1 MAGTRTR
8 YLFYLSYFTCPIKAS
23 STKKSRKMN
32 KQVAIIVPCFN
43 EQQRFPTEYWR
54 EILTAENNIKWLF
67 VDDGSFDGTYKIL
80 KEVCA
85 GTSAQVVHLPR
96 NTGKG
101 NAIRYG
107 LLEML
112 QKDSSIE
119 ILGYLDSDAAF
130 SKEDIFRIADLTVEK
145 LNESVNNQLDAVIS
159 SRVSLAGRQISRKVS
174 RHYLGRIIVT
184 LLMNKWSDSPYD
196 TQSGYKLFCNSVAF
210 RASIE
215 NKFLTRWLFDVEI
228 LTRIG
233 IYNKGRLS
241 IWEEPLFF
249 WKDVN
254 GSKLKLRYLHSIF
267 LELYIARKQVLKYLK
282 ERSRQTGSN

>member
-1 MAGTRTR
+1 MH
-8 YLFYLSYFTCPIKAS
+8 
-23 STKKSRKMN
+23 

-54 EILTAENNIKWLF
+54 EILTAENNIEWLF
-67 VDDGSFDGTYKIL
+67 VDDGSFDGTDKIL
-80 KEVCA
+80 KEVCV
-85 GTSAQVVHLPR
+85 GTSARVVHLPR

-112 QKDSSIE
+112 QKDSGIE
-119 ILGYLDSDAAF
+119 ILGYLDSDGAF
-130 SKEDIFRIADLTVEK
+130 SKEDIFRIAELTVEK
-145 LNESVNNQLDAVIS
+145 LNELANNQLDAVIS
-159 SRVSLAGRQISRKVS
+159 SRVSLSGRQISRKVS

-254 GSKLKLRYLHSIF
+254 GSKLKLRHLHSIF